1 MKSDSLRF
9 GRFTLQV
16 SRRRLHCDGAVVD
29 VSSRYFDALVLLAT
43 NAGAL
48 VSKDQFM
55 DDVWRGVPVT
65 DEALTQCIRSLR
77 RVLGDD
83 AARPMFIETV
93 PKHGYRFIAPVER
106 DVGPAATTSV
116 AAATTTDWAT
126 FWALGGAGVVGGG
139 LAGLLVALLGAAGV
153 SFGIA
158 AVGLWNSG
166 RWSAIMTGGAVGG
179 FLIGGIV
186 KLLGLDAFN
195 LVLGQSPTQMTGALE
210 GAVIGAS
217 VGLGLWLGRRQMRDM
232 PLRFAILPA
241 AVFGALSGAGIVMAG
256 GRLLGGS
263 IYELARLLPQSRLRF
278 DQIGGFFGEAGF
290 GPISQIVT
298 AGLEGMLFA
307 AGVTA
312 AILLAQRQRS
322 A

>member
-1 MKSDSLRF
+1 MMPR
-9 GRFTLQV
+9 GRCASASIT
-16 SRRRLHCDGAVVD
+16 
-29 VSSRYFDALVLLAT
+29 T
-43 NAGAL
+43 
-48 VSKDQFM
+48 
-55 DDVWRGVPVT
+55 
-65 DEALTQCIRSLR
+65 
-77 RVLGDD
+77 
-83 AARPMFIETV
+83 AA
-93 PKHGYRFIAPVER
+93 
-106 DVGPAATTSV
+106 
-116 AAATTTDWAT
+116 TTDWAT

-139 LAGLLVALLGAAGV
+139 LAGLLGGLFYGFAGASQPMAPGMGAASIVLVLTAITVLVALLGAAGV

-166 RWSAIMTGGAVGG
+166 RWSATMAGGAVGG

-195 LVLGQSPTQMTGALE
+195 LVIGQSPTQMTGALE

-217 VGLGLWLGRRQMRDM
+217 VGLGVWLGRRQMRHM

-278 DQIGGFFGEAGF
+278 DQIGGLFGESGF